1 MKRLLLLIYV
11 FLFAIGSTLAQRT
24 VTGRVTSETDGSG
37 IPGVNVVLKGT
48 TTGTTT
54 DLDGNYRLS
63 VPEEGG
69 TLVFSFIGLATK
81 EVQIGARSVIDVA
94 MTEDVAQLSEV
105 VVTAVGIERD
115 KKSLG
120 YAVTDLQGEQI
131 AQKAEPDPV
140 RSLQGKIPG
149 VNIVGSGGISGSG
162 TNINIRGQSSLLGN
176 NQPLFVVDGIPFDN
190 STNPT
195 GTFTSGSGS
204 AASSR
209 SFDIDPNNIESMTV
223 LKGAAASA
231 LYGSRAANGVIV
243 ITTKSGRGRASRK
256 GLEVTVNSSFNIL
269 EVANI
274 PDRQKQYTQGN
285 NFLYVDGNF
294 GTWGAPFDLDNPAW
308 DVNLNSNLIRSID
321 PATGRAWVN
330 HPYDRYNDPSAAPY
344 FPELVGDSILLR
356 PYDVEEQY
364 LRQGYTLENSVS
376 ISAGGEVGNI
386 SATLSR
392 TFEEGYVP
400 GNEITRISG
409 SVGGSATL
417 ENGLFVNG
425 NFNYVNTEMTTPP
438 VSGLFTGGPSVFE
451 RLLYLPP
458 NINLSGWPI
467 EDSNGNNAFYRP
479 DNDNPFWLS
488 KYAPFTSDVNRFFG
502 KISFGYDVAPWLN
515 LTYQLGANYFTDH
528 KENVLPISQGGAG
541 IGSLTV
547 DYLQN
552 LEVDANFI
560 ATITRDLTQD
570 IGFRGIIGHNWNL
583 RSRERQ
589 IFTASGQI
597 VRNLN
602 VLPNYA
608 NFRGNTDAT
617 TLRRY
622 QGAYA
627 DLSFDYREYVFL
639 SLVGRNDWTSTLP
652 ENKRSYFYGGISS
665 SLIFTEAFGINSNI
679 LSYGKLR
686 ASIAR
691 TGNDTDAYLTQPIT
705 YSTNT
710 SVGAATGNLIQFP
723 FNSANAQTIDNQ
735 LGNNEIEP
743 EFTTEY
749 EIGTD
754 LRFLNNRISLDF
766 TYYFRSTTNQ
776 IVPINLAR
784 SSGFNSK
791 VTNIGEVTNEGIEIG
806 LNANIVQAGDF
817 RVDLFGTFTRNRN
830 IVVELAEGLDRIGV
844 GGFSN
849 IGIFHFEGLPYGQI
863 YGNVA
868 AKTPEGDLLVDPTT
882 GKLLDGGLEVIGDPN
897 PDFLASLA
905 PTISWKGISLN
916 ALFDYRH
923 GGEMY
928 SATYNQTYGRGTTA
942 GTVPDLPTGRQVT
955 VVIPG
960 VIGDPNTVSAVTD
973 ESGNYIQN
981 GTQLTVNDWYF
992 INTFGSAGF
1001 SEFSVFD
1008 ATTIRLR
1015 EVTLAY
1021 DFPKSLLS
1029 NTPFGSASISLTGR
1043 NLWFNAVNFPQ
1054 DLNFDT
1060 EISGIGVGNAQGID
1074 YGTPPSL
1081 RRYGVNVKFTF

>member
-1 MKRLLLLIYV
+1 MKRILLLSFA
-11 FLFAIGSTLAQRT
+11 FLFVLGTSWAQRT
-24 VTGRVTSETDGSG
+24 VSGRVTSETDGSG

-48 TTGTTT
+48 TTGTTS

-81 EVQIGARSVIDVA
+81 EVEIGARSVIDVA
-94 MTEDVAQLSEV
+94 MSEDVAQLSEV

-120 YAVTDLQGEQI
+120 YAVTDLEGEKI
-131 AQKAEPDPV
+131 SQKATPDPV

-195 GTFTSGSGS
+195 DDFTTGSGS

-256 GLEVTVNSSFNIL
+256 GLEVTVNSTYNIV

-294 GTWGAPFDLDNPAW
+294 GTWGAPFDLENEAW
-308 DVNLNSNLIRSID
+308 DVPQNADLIRSID
-321 PATGRAWVN
+321 PATGLAWVN
-330 HPYDRYNDPSAAPY
+330 HPYDRYNNPSAIPY
-344 FPELVGDSILLR
+344 FPELVGDSILLQA
-356 PYDVEEQY
+356 YDVEDQY
-364 LRQGYTLENSVS
+364 LRNGYSLENSVS
-376 ISAGGEVGNI
+376 ISAGGERGNI
-386 SATLSR
+386 TATLSR

-409 SVGGSATL
+409 SIGGNATL
-417 ENGLFVNG
+417 ENGLFVG
-425 NFNYVNTEMTTPP
+425 GSFNYVNTQLTTPP
-438 VSGLFTGGPSVFE
+438 VSGLFTGGASVFE

-458 NINLSGWPI
+458 NINLEDWPI
-467 EDSNGNNAFYRP
+467 EDANGNSGFYRP
-479 DNDNPFWLS
+479 DNDNPFYLT

-502 KISFGYDVAPWLN
+502 KINFGYDVAPWLN
-515 LTYQLGANYFTDH
+515 LTYQLGANYFTDQ
-528 KENVLPISQGGAG
+528 KENVIPISAVGGS

-560 ATITRDLTQD
+560 ATITRDITQD
-570 IGFRGIIGHNWNL
+570 IGFRGIVGHNWNL

-608 NFRGNTDAT
+608 NFQGGTDFT

-622 QGAYA
+622 QGVYA

-652 ENKRSYFYGGISS
+652 EDKRSYFYGGVSS
-665 SLIFTEAFGINSNI
+665 SLIFTEAFGINSNV
-679 LSYGKLR
+679 LSYGKIR

-691 TGNDTDAYLTQPIT
+691 TGNDTDAYLTQQIT
-705 YSTNT
+705 YNTN
-710 SVGAATGNLIQFP
+710 SAVGGVDFP
-723 FNSANAQTIDNQ
+723 FNGGNAQTIDNE
-735 LGNNEIEP
+735 LGNNDIEP

-749 EIGTD
+749 ELGTE

-776 IVPINLAR
+776 IVPINLPR
-784 SSGFNSK
+784 STGFDQK

-806 LNANIVQAGDF
+806 LNANVVQAGDF
-817 RVDLFGTFTRNRN
+817 RFDLFGTFTRNRN
-830 IVVELAEGLDRIGV
+830 IVVELAEGLEQIGV
-844 GGFSN
+844 GGYTN
-849 IGIFHFEGLPYGQI
+849 IGIFHFEGQPFGQI
-863 YGNVA
+863 YGSVA
-868 AKTPEGDLLVDPTT
+868 AKNPEGDLLIDPTT
-882 GKLLDGGLEVIGDPN
+882 GKLLDGGLDVIGDPN
-897 PDFLASLA
+897 PDFLASLG
-905 PTISWKGISLN
+905 PTLSWKGISLN

-923 GGEMY
+923 GGEMF
-928 SATYNQTYGRGTTA
+928 SATYNQIYGRGVSE

-960 VIGDPNTVSAVTD
+960 VLGDPNTNTAVLD

-992 INTFGSAGF
+992 INTFGSAGYD
-1001 SEFSVFD
+1001 EYSVFD

-1021 DFPKSLLS
+1021 EFPKSLLS

-1043 NLWFNAVNFPQ
+1043 NMWFNAVNFPQ

-1060 EISGIGVGNAQGID
+1060 EISGVGVGNSQGID
-1074 YGTPPSL
+1074 FGTPPSV
-1081 RRYGVNVKFTF
+1081 RRYGVNVRFTF